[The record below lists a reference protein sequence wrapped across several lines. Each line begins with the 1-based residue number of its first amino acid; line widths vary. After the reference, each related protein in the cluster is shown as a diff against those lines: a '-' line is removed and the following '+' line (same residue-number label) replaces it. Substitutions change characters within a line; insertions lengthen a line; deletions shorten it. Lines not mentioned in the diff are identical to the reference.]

1 MIILSVIIII
11 GFYTTFKALGACHP
25 CNYTLDAF
33 KAILGAFRH
42 VITANSI
49 HDSTTARPDHFR
61 KRRQPEKLKA
71 ALYFCGLNSIVQNAQ
86 KPLFYRPDAVQRK
99 VSRHM
104 NISTYNH
111 ANYVKLVPSNS
122 KIGIS

>member
-11 GFYTTFKALGACHP
+11 GFYTAFKALGACHP

-33 KAILGAFRH
+33 KTILRAIRH
-42 VITANSI
+42 VITANKN
-49 HDSTTARPDHFR
+49 HDSTAARPDHFR
-61 KRRQPEKLKA
+61 KRRQPEKSKA
-71 ALYFCGLNSIVQNAQ
+71 ARDFYGLNSIVQNAQ

-99 VSRHM
+99 QSKHM
-104 NISTYNH
+104 NISTYINTNH
-111 ANYVKLVPSNS
+111 VKLEPSNS

>member
-11 GFYTTFKALGACHP
+11 GFYTAFKALRACHP

-33 KAILGAFRH
+33 KTILGANRH
-42 VITANSI
+42 VITANTD

-61 KRRQPEKLKA
+61 KRRQPEKLKTA
-71 ALYFCGLNSIVQNAQ
+71 RDFYGLNSIVQNAQ

-99 VSRHM
+99 QSKHM
-104 NISTYNH
+104 NISTYINT
-111 ANYVKLVPSNS
+111 NYVKLEPSNS

>member
-11 GFYTTFKALGACHP
+11 GFYTAFKALGACHP

-61 KRRQPEKLKA
+61 KRRQPQPLKA
-71 ALYFCGLNSIVQNAQ
+71 ALYFCGLKSFVHFAQ

-99 VSRHM
+99 PSKHM
-104 NISTYNH
+104 DISTYINT
-111 ANYVKLVPSNS
+111 NYVKLEPSNP